1 MQIQLYNHN
10 LRSMKGIKPALT
22 IFSLLLNLVLITASP
37 VFGQIRRAHRQNDTY
52 ADLIAES
59 EKYFEEKLKADK
71 IIGISAA
78 IVMDGKVIWKKGF
91 GYADQLRKT
100 PMTVNTVV
108 NIGSVTKTFTALCV
122 MQLKQRGVINID
134 KPLTTY
140 LPAFHP
146 LIRAGIQL
154 DSVTVKTLITHTS
167 GIQSDIWKNSDLG
180 SGKYTDVLGFINQT
194 YLVYPPG
201 LAGLYSNAG
210 YNILGHLVR
219 EVTKTDYAEYVHKN
233 IFNVLG
239 MKHSGFAMDGLK
251 NRTKIYAYGKEAS
264 EYELRDI
271 ASGGIYTDMND
282 LASYATGML
291 RAYRGESTALLR
303 QTTAKEMFT
312 LQNARV
318 PLETNKKGLGWF
330 MFRNDSTFA
339 MYHSGSAGFSHAKLL
354 LIPEHNAAL
363 MVLTNTAEGGP
374 AAETFCFNQL
384 PRFGLRIQDLFPSPT
399 THSVGS
405 QQKFISL
412 PDSTLEKYVGIYAE
426 SSSYNVVKLA
436 DHQLTLSNGGQKLVL
451 KPVSESEFIAH
462 DIKDADTTVRSNQ
475 RLIFNKLKGNYFL
488 FRRVDERDRSLGY
501 CLKPVDRSLWSK
513 RIGLYEHYGYQLLIG
528 DSKFKSAEL
537 YVSPDSVMMLRLK
550 TLGSSYEIPLDVID
564 SAYALTSGINSG
576 LGSFNVKFRD
586 DHLYHVLE
594 FAGLSFRMPK

>member
-1 MQIQLYNHN
+1 
-10 LRSMKGIKPALT
+10 MKGFTRAVT
-22 IFSLLLNLVLITASP
+22 IFSLLSNLVLIAPSP
-37 VFGQIRRAHRQNDTY
+37 VVGQIRHALPQHDTY
-52 ADLIAES
+52 TDLIAES
-59 EKYFEEKLKADK
+59 EKYFAEKLKTDK
-71 IIGISAA
+71 IVGLSAA

-91 GYADQLRKT
+91 GYADQVTRT

-108 NIGSVTKTFTALCV
+108 NIGSVTKTFTALSV
-122 MQLKQRGVINID
+122 MQLKERGLIDLD

-140 LPAFHP
+140 LPTFHP
-146 LIRAGIQL
+146 LTRAGIQL

-219 EVTKTDYAEYVHKN
+219 DITKTDYARYVHQN

-251 NRTKIYAYGKEAS
+251 NRTKIYAYGKEAR

-282 LASYATGML
+282 FAKYAIGML
-291 RAYRGESTALLR
+291 QAYRGKSTALLR
-303 QTTAKEMFT
+303 QATAREMFT
-312 LQNARV
+312 VQNSHV

-330 MFRNDSTFA
+330 MFQNDSTFA
-339 MYHSGSAGFSHAKLL
+339 MFHSGSAGFSHAKLL
-354 LIPEHNAAL
+354 LIPERNAAL
-363 MVLTNTAEGGP
+363 LVLTNTAEGGQT
-374 AAETFCFNQL
+374 AETFCFNQL
-384 PRFGLRIQDLFPSPT
+384 PRFGLHVRDLFPSPI

-405 QQKFISL
+405 QRKPITL
-412 PDSTLEKYVGIYAE
+412 PDSTLAKYVGIYAE

-436 DHQLTLSNGGQKLVL
+436 NHQLTLSGRGQKLVL

-462 DIKDADTTVRSNQ
+462 DIKGNDTIPRRGQS
-475 RLIFNKLKGNYFL
+475 LIFDKLKGVYFL
-488 FRRVDERDRSLGY
+488 FRREDNRDYNLGY
-501 CLKPVDRSLWSK
+501 CLKPIDPSLWSK
-513 RIGLYEHYGYQLLIG
+513 RTGLYEHYGYQLLIG

-537 YVSPDSVMMLRLK
+537 YVSPDSVIMLRLK
-550 TLGSSYEIPLDVID
+550 TLGSSYEIPLDIID
-564 SAYALTSGINSG
+564 SDHAFTTGINSG
-576 LGSFNVKFRD
+576 FGGFNVKFRD
-586 DHLYHVLE
+586 DKLYHILE
-594 FAGLSFRMPK
+594 FAGLTFRMPK